1 MGKAV
6 SVLRSGGKER
16 KTRRLFRRT
25 VSQLER
31 ITNFSKTE
39 IKQWHKLF
47 LKDCPNGQLTEEHF
61 VSFYVGSFQSGD
73 SSRKAEL
80 ATQIFRTFDRDGSGT
95 IDFREFMCGMNV
107 LMRGSIS
114 ERLKW
119 AFYMYDRDGSGSI
132 STNELLD
139 VLKLMYEI
147 RYPEYGL
154 EELEKTEPQLQMLAE
169 RIFQEL
175 DDDGNGVLQL
185 KEFVEGIRMKPYLLS
200 MDVEGGRLLIFE

>member
-16 KTRRLFRRT
+16 KTKRLFRRT

-47 LKDCPNGQLTEEHF
+47 LKDCPSGQLTEEHF

-73 SSRKAEL
+73 SRRKAEL

-107 LMRGSIS
+107 LMRGSIT

-119 AFYMYDRDGSGSI
+119 AFYMYDLDGSGSI

-175 DDDGNGVLQL
+175 DEDGNGVLQM

-200 MDVEGGRLLIFE
+200 LDVEGGRLLIFE